1 MEMWIW
7 WVVVGIILIIAEMA
21 SFTFYLLWLGVGALA
36 AALTAWIV
44 PDSLLVQVIV
54 GGVVTIALTVFT
66 RPLTRKVRQS
76 RGFKDAIDELVG
88 KRGEVMEAITPETMG
103 IVKVGTES
111 WSATGD
117 EPIAKGESVKV
128 VRRSSTVVHVERWGG
143 E

>member
-1 MEMWIW
+1 MWIW

>member
-21 SFTFYLLWLGVGALA
+21 SFTFYLLWLGLGALA
-36 AALTAWIV
+36 AALTAWIA
-44 PDSLLVQVIV
+44 PDSLLAQVIV
-54 GGVVTIALTVFT
+54 GGLVTIALTVFT

-76 RGFKDAIDELVG
+76 RGFQDAIDQLVG
-88 KRGEVMEAITPETMG
+88 KRGEVMEAITPEAMG

-117 EPIAKGESVKV
+117 EPIAKGEAVKI

>member
-1 MEMWIW
+1 MELWIW

-76 RGFKDAIDELVG
+76 RGFKDAIDQLVG
-88 KRGEVMEAITPETMG
+88 KRGEVMEAITPEMMG
-103 IVKVGTES
+103 IVKIGTES

-117 EPIAKGESVKV
+117 EPIARGEAVKV